1 MNTKASKNTEAQ
13 KVRKELKSDLKI
25 FEIVVR
31 TEIRGAI
38 GKQNEYI
45 EEKFSQVNE
54 KFHHVDEQF
63 NQVNEQFNQVN
74 EQFNQVNERFNQV
87 NERFN
92 QQDIS
97 IKQQLQNQTETL
109 TRVIENVI
117 DYVRENHP
125 SREEFEELKNKL
137 HS

>member
-74 EQFNQVNERFNQV
+74 ERFNQV

>member
-63 NQVNEQFNQVN
+63 NQVNER
-74 EQFNQVNERFNQV
+74 FNQVNERFNQV

-92 QQDIS
+92 QQDLS